1 MAAALSRMMR
11 KIKRAF
17 GSAGQKEPKY
27 AFGEQDLS
35 SPSNIP
41 FDAYADALSGG
52 RDEEERRRA
61 EVAVLSDLAPYIHRF
76 AGREDRTLSIG
87 SQEAAAIWNRLGDL
101 FCIIDPEAI
110 FSPLNKKMG
119 FDHKAAIL
127 DKFYGKQPP
136 FLKVYVRRVNLEKKR
151 LRCQAFVEMP
161 HALLDGVEM
170 KSLPKKQSIRR
181 MLGEDFCYTQ
191 EFIVPY
197 GSDGQ
202 TLSFSVDDGRAVIL
216 DVDGKEFDGAVP
228 VADILSAFTAKWD
241 RYPQEENTWLIMDR
255 DVCADDNGEHFYRYM
270 MNHHPEQRC
279 VFALR
284 KTSVHWDRLKK
295 EGFHLVDFGSP
306 EYEREACAC
315 SMIISSHADPY
326 VFSYYRDHFFFS
338 KKFVFLQHGVTKD
351 DISPWLNTIREIDLM
366 VAASVRERDSIVEEG
381 GPYRLLPEEVG
392 LTGFPRHDLLLR
404 KASALA
410 ENPNGPKTIL
420 VMPTWR
426 QDLLGK
432 VSGKGNARDL
442 LDHFSESQF
451 AKAWSAFLNSPRLEK
466 LAKKG
471 FRVVFFP
478 HANLVPY
485 IESGQFSFPSYVEYA
500 SNMTGESIQDIFANS
515 SLLVTDYSS
524 AAFELA
530 YIERPC
536 IYYHFESGQND
547 GSGYHFC
554 KGYFD
559 YEKDGFGPIARS
571 EEELFAL
578 LESWEADGCE
588 VEPEFRARMAQTFP
602 YRDGLCCER
611 AYRAILELG

>member
-1 MAAALSRMMR
+1 MATVLSRAMR

-17 GSAGQKEPKY
+17 GAAGQKAPEY
-27 AFGEQDLS
+27 VFGEQDLS
-35 SPSNIP
+35 SPSSIP
-41 FDAYADALSGG
+41 FEAYADALS
-52 RDEEERRRA
+52 RSQDEQGRRRA

-87 SQEAAAIWNRLGDL
+87 PQEAAAIWNRLNSL
-101 FCIIDPEAI
+101 FCSIAPEAV
-110 FSPLNKKMG
+110 FSPANKKMG

-127 DKFYGKQPP
+127 DKFYGRRSP
-136 FLKVYVRRVNLEKKR
+136 FLKVYVRRINLEKKW
-151 LRCQAFVEMP
+151 LRCQTFVEMP
-161 HALLDGVEM
+161 HVFLDGVEV
-170 KSLPKKQSIRR
+170 KSLSKKQSIRR
-181 MLGEDFCYTQ
+181 MLGEDFFYTQ

-197 GSDGQ
+197 ESDGQ
-202 TLSFSVDDGRAVIL
+202 TLSLSVDDGRAVKL
-216 DVDGKEFDGAVP
+216 DVDGKEFEGPVP
-228 VADILSAFTAKWD
+228 IAELLSVFTAKWEK
-241 RYPQEENTWLIMDR
+241 YPQKGSTWLIMDR

-284 KTSVHWDRLKK
+284 KTSAHWSKLAE
-295 EGFHLVDFGSP
+295 EGFHLVDFGSA
-306 EYEREACAC
+306 EYEEEVRAC

-366 VAASVRERDSIVEEG
+366 IAASERERESIVEDG
-381 GPYRLLPEEVG
+381 SPYRLLPEEVA
-392 LTGFPRHDLLLR
+392 LTGFPRHDRLMR
-404 KASALA
+404 KANEA
-410 ENPNGPKTIL
+410 EREEGGSKVVL

-432 VSGKGNARDL
+432 VSGQGNARDL

-451 AKAWSAFLNSPRLEK
+451 AKAWSSFLNSPRLES

-471 FRVVFFP
+471 CHVVFFP

-485 IESGQFSFPSYVEYA
+485 IESGRFSFPGYIEYA
-500 SNMTGESIQDIFANS
+500 SNMTGESIQDIFAGS

-536 IYYHFESGQND
+536 LYYHFESGRND

-559 YEKDGFGPIARS
+559 YDKDGFGLVAKD
-571 EEELFAL
+571 EEELFAG
-578 LESWEADGCE
+578 LESWMAGDYEGR
-588 VEPEFRARMAQTFP
+588 PEFRERIARTFP

-611 AYRAILELG
+611 VYRAILGLG

>member
-181 MLGEDFCYTQ
+181 MLGEDFFYTQ

-216 DVDGKEFDGAVP
+216 DVDGKEFDGAG
-228 VADILSAFTAKWD
+228 S
-241 RYPQEENTWLIMDR
+241 RGR
-255 DVCADDNGEHFYRYM
+255 
-270 MNHHPEQRC
+270 HPLGVHGKMGQVSPRGKHLAHYGPRC
-279 VFALR
+279 VC
-284 KTSVHWDRLKK
+284 
-295 EGFHLVDFGSP
+295 G
-306 EYEREACAC
+306 
-315 SMIISSHADPY
+315 
-326 VFSYYRDHFFFS
+326 
-338 KKFVFLQHGVTKD
+338 
-351 DISPWLNTIREIDLM
+351 
-366 VAASVRERDSIVEEG
+366 
-381 GPYRLLPEEVG
+381 
-392 LTGFPRHDLLLR
+392 
-404 KASALA
+404 
-410 ENPNGPKTIL
+410 
-420 VMPTWR
+420 
-426 QDLLGK
+426 
-432 VSGKGNARDL
+432 
-442 LDHFSESQF
+442 
-451 AKAWSAFLNSPRLEK
+451 
-466 LAKKG
+466 
-471 FRVVFFP
+471 
-478 HANLVPY
+478 
-485 IESGQFSFPSYVEYA
+485 
-500 SNMTGESIQDIFANS
+500 
-515 SLLVTDYSS
+515 
-524 AAFELA
+524 
-530 YIERPC
+530 
-536 IYYHFESGQND
+536 
-547 GSGYHFC
+547 
-554 KGYFD
+554 
-559 YEKDGFGPIARS
+559 
-571 EEELFAL
+571 
-578 LESWEADGCE
+578 
-588 VEPEFRARMAQTFP
+588 
-602 YRDGLCCER
+602 
-611 AYRAILELG
+611 